1 MASPDE
7 RLTQR
12 SGIETRPY
20 AKGALLVDMD
30 TGRCYRL
37 NHVGAEIWS
46 LLRRPLVIAE
56 VCAEVAQQYEHA
68 PQQIEGDVR
77 SLVADLVKERLLIPA
92 PAETA
97 R

>member
-37 NHVGAEIWS
+37 NHVGAEIRS
-46 LLRRPLVIAE
+46 LLRRPLVMDE
-56 VCAEVAQQYEHA
+56 VCAEVARKYERGT
-68 PQQIEGDVR
+68 QQIERDVR
-77 SLVADLVKERLLIPA
+77 TLVAELVKERLLIAAPPEPA
-92 PAETA
+92 

>member
-46 LLRRPLVIAE
+46 LLQRPLVVE
-56 VCAEVAQQYEHA
+56 DVCAAVARKY
-68 PQQIEGDVR
+68 PSGTQQIEGDVR
-77 SLVADLVKERLLIPA
+77 TLVAELVKERLLISA
-92 PAETA
+92 PPETA